1 MPDLNISKDWR
12 TRCLKRLEAELAGRD
27 GHPMPAGASDRG

>member
-12 TRCLKRLEAELAGRD
+12 TRCLEAELAGRD